1 MSHTGW
7 ELSRSEPAVSSKQNK
22 VVPRKSADK
31 KDQPKMKSITAII
44 TALFMLGSV
53 AIVSAESCCDKA
65 KKEGKECEHACC
77 KAAKKEGKVCE
88 KCNKT
93 EKKEDKKK

>member
-1 MSHTGW
+1 
-7 ELSRSEPAVSSKQNK
+7 
-22 VVPRKSADK
+22 
-31 KDQPKMKSITAII
+31 MKSITAII

-77 KAAKKEGKVCE
+77 KAAKKDGKVCE
-88 KCNKT
+88 KCNKK
-93 EKKEDKKK
+93 EDKKEDKKK